1 MINYAIALTNKN
13 LKKKVIKIADL
24 LKTHRELTDTN
35 NIRVGERLGTP
46 VEKGIV
52 LNEDYLI
59 RNQHNIEKIMN
70 YFTAYPDLFLDI
82 IKPVDEGF
90 TLFFYQRIV
99 LRAIMRYKQIYVTAP
114 RGFAKSFLTVLAEVL
129 ECIFTPNSKRFI
141 CAPGKGQSAAIAK
154 EKLYEIFQH
163 WPLLRKEV
171 IGGDVS
177 ECPGNYG
184 KDYVTLNF
192 RNGAR
197 FDVVAPLD
205 STRGGRRHSGLIDE
219 VRDHEEAPLTEIV
232 LPLLNISR
240 RLPDNTVNPKEP
252 NQQRIYMTSAG
263 QKGTYAYEL
272 LLDVFEGSI
281 INPEKNFCFG
291 CDYRVPI
298 MHRLLQPDYVNELRM
313 SPSYSEESFAA
324 EYGSIWRGG
333 AKGSWY
339 SYDKLA
345 KYRKLKNPELH
356 KINRE
361 GSKHFYILSVDVGRL
376 HDQTVVCVFRVNPQ
390 AEKFYCTLV
399 NIVVLGRTPETKP
412 FSIQCRDL
420 KKLIRDYDPMRVIID
435 GNGLGVGLTDEL
447 IKESYDE
454 AGNYLPAYGFM
465 DNDDYKLVQPRDA
478 ICILSMMKA
487 NGKLKSQINSNAYS
501 MLLGGRVRFLIKEQ
515 EAKSALLATKIGQK
529 MSSLQRIERL
539 MPHELTTRLFEE
551 MANLRVRQVG
561 SDFVLEQIN
570 TRIPDDKYYSFAY
583 GLWCIKEIEE
593 EYYRRR
599 RRGNTKRKLTFFSGG
614 I

>member
-1 MINYAIALTNKN
+1 
-13 LKKKVIKIADL
+13 
-24 LKTHRELTDTN
+24 
-35 NIRVGERLGTP
+35 
-46 VEKGIV
+46 
-52 LNEDYLI
+52 
-59 RNQHNIEKIMN
+59 MN
-70 YFTAYPDLFLDI
+70 YFTAYPDLFLDMI
-82 IKPVDEGF
+82 TPTEDGF
-90 TLFFYQRIV
+90 KLFFYQRIMI
-99 LRAIMRYKQIYVTAP
+99 RAVMRYKQIYITAP
-114 RGFAKSFLTVLAEVL
+114 RAAAKSFITILCEFL
-129 ECIFTPNSKRFI
+129 ECIFMPGTKRFI
-141 CAPGKGQSAAIAK
+141 AAPNKSQGAQIAR
-154 EKLYEIFQH
+154 EKLYEIYAH

-171 IGGDVS
+171 VGGDVS
-177 ECPGNYG
+177 ECPGNFG
-184 KDYVTLNF
+184 KDYVQLTF
-192 RNGAR
+192 KNGSR
-197 FDVVAPLD
+197 YDVVGALD
-205 STRGGRRHSGLIDE
+205 SSRGGRRHGGLVDE
-219 VRDHEEAPLTEIV
+219 TRDHEEAPLTEVV
-232 LPLLNISR
+232 LPLMNVSR
-240 RLPDNTVNPKEP
+240 RLPDNSVNPKEP
-252 NQQRIYMTSAG
+252 NQQRIYMSSAG

-281 INPEKNFCFG
+281 INPKNNFCMGF
-291 CDYRVPI
+291 DYRVP
-298 MHRLLQPDYVNELRM
+298 MLHHLLEPDYVNELRM
-313 SPSYSEESFAA
+313 SPSYNEESFAA

-570 TRIPDDKYYSFAY
+570 TRIPDDKYYSFVY